1 MMNAEI
7 LAVGTELLMGQIANT
22 NAQYLSRRLADL
34 GIRVLY
40 HSVVGDNP
48 QRLSDS
54 LALALSRTD
63 IVVMTGGLGPT
74 KDDLT
79 KETVAAA
86 FRMELVRDEAVY
98 AQISS
103 FFQKIGREMVESN
116 AKQAYLPVGSSI
128 IPNRNGTAPGCLIE
142 RDGKTV
148 ILFPGPPKEMIP
160 MFEETVFPWFEKKT
174 GQVLASRMLRVFGI
188 GESSMEARILDI
200 IDRQTNPTIA
210 PYVGDGDVVV
220 RVTASART
228 KAEAELLLEPAVE
241 EIRERLGSYLF
252 ATHGEAMEE
261 IVGKLLLERNLTVS
275 AAESC
280 TGGLLAAKLVNVSGI
295 SAVFARSYVV
305 YADAAKIQELGVSP
319 DTLAA
324 HGAVSAETAKEMS
337 EGLMRKT
344 GCGVAVAVTGIA
356 GPDGGTPEKPVG
368 LVHVAVTT
376 AEGTRSREFRLNGN
390 RERIRT
396 MTALHALDMVRRI
409 LLGLPD

>member
-1 MMNAEI
+1 
-7 LAVGTELLMGQIANT
+7 
-22 NAQYLSRRLADL
+22 
-34 GIRVLY
+34 
-40 HSVVGDNP
+40 
-48 QRLSDS
+48 
-54 LALALSRTD
+54 
-63 IVVMTGGLGPT
+63 
-74 KDDLT
+74 
-79 KETVAAA
+79 
-86 FRMELVRDEAVY
+86 
-98 AQISS
+98 
-103 FFQKIGREMVESN
+103 
-116 AKQAYLPVGSSI
+116 
-128 IPNRNGTAPGCLIE
+128 
-142 RDGKTV
+142 
-148 ILFPGPPKEMIP
+148 
-160 MFEETVFPWFEKKT
+160 
-174 GQVLASRMLRVFGI
+174 
-188 GESSMEARILDI
+188 MEARILDI